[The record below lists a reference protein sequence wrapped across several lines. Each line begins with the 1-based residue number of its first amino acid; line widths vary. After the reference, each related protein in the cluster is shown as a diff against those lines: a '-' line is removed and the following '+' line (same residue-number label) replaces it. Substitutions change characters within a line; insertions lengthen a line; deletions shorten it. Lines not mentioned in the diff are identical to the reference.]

1 VYHYFCA
8 LGVLLAVSAAV
19 MSAPDSSQTVRKS
32 HRLESNIV
40 YVTRGSV
47 PVKLDLYL
55 PTAESKT
62 PRPAVMLFHGGAWTS
77 GVKEEV
83 GWIAAWLADQGYVVA
98 APSYR
103 LAPEHKHPAQIE
115 DCKRAVRWVRR
126 NAKKYNIDPKR
137 IAAMGFSAGA
147 HLSAML
153 GVGKD
158 LEYLAGDKNDVSA
171 KVQAVIGVS
180 GPYVLAPPPGQKAGA
195 GLPDLSYWLGGTA
208 AEKLKVY
215 QEVSPAYHV
224 TRYSPPS
231 LLIAGNADMLTP
243 PYLDAVMAAKLR
255 EKGVPVETILVKNAG
270 HVLIPVPD
278 KQIEPS
284 LPEIQKKALDFLRK
298 HLR

>member
-1 VYHYFCA
+1 MYHYVCA
-8 LGVLLAVSAAV
+8 LSILLAVSAAAF
-19 MSAPDSSQTVRKS
+19 SAPDSPQPIGKT
-32 HRLESNIV
+32 HRLVPGII
-40 YVTRGSV
+40 YVTRGLV
-47 PVKLDLYL
+47 QVKLDLYL
-55 PTAESKT
+55 PTTDSKK
-62 PRPAVMLFHGGAWTS
+62 PRPAVMMFHGGAWTS
-77 GVKEEV
+77 GTREDV
-83 GWIAAWLADQGYVVA
+83 GWIASWLADQGYVVV

-103 LAPEHKHPAQIE
+103 LAPAHRHPAQIE

-126 NAKKYNIDPKR
+126 NAKKHNIDPKR

-147 HLSAML
+147 HLAAML

-208 AEKLKVY
+208 AGKLKVY

-224 TRYSPPS
+224 TRYTPPF

-284 LPEIQKKALDFLRK
+284 LPEIQKKALDFLGK
-298 HLR
+298 YLR